1 MGFLIPVVA
10 ILIPYIILATM
21 VTFITV
27 FTPPYCK
34 FRRFSYYFCLQFLGD
49 EKSWD
54 EWMNV

>member
-1 MGFLIPVVA
+1 M
-10 ILIPYIILATM
+10 IIATI
-21 VTFITV
+21 ITV

-54 EWMNV
+54 EWMND